1 MSFDDR
7 YDRDPL
13 AKFREDKR
21 PRKPREVTARRGMWL
36 EDAPTQFYG
45 QLVAADR
52 ETVTLSDADGARRS
66 FPRHGTFMDD
76 EGALTLVFRNA
87 APKGPVRSASGSF
100 LVKDAPAR
108 VARAGRIFVEGKHDA
123 ELVEKVWGH
132 DLRVEGV
139 VVEYLEGADH
149 LESVLRE
156 FGPGSGRR
164 VGVLLDHLV
173 KGSKETRIA
182 QAITRQFGADSVLM
196 VGHPYVDVWQAV
208 RPGRLGRE
216 AWPVIP
222 MGQSWKHGIC
232 AALGLP
238 HEDQA
243 DIANAWRLIL
253 DRVRDWRDLEPS
265 VIGRVEELIDF
276 VTAPAGEEPSEN
288 GPPIE

>member
-13 AKFREDKR
+13 TTFRESKR

-52 ETVTLSDADGARRS
+52 ETVTLADADGQRRS

-76 EGALTLVFRNA
+76 EGAVKLAFR
-87 APKGPVRSASGSF
+87 APTQKGPARSASGSF
-100 LVKDAPAR
+100 VVQNAPAR

-149 LESVLRE
+149 LDAVLSE
-156 FGPGSGRR
+156 FGPTPSRR

-182 QAITRQFGADSVLM
+182 QGITQQFGADAVLV

-208 RPGRLGRE
+208 RPQRLGRE

-222 MGQSWKHGIC
+222 KGQSWKHGIC

-238 HEDQA
+238 HDDQA

-253 DRVRDWRDLEPS
+253 DRVRDWKDLEPS

-276 VTAPAGEEPSEN
+276 VTAPGE
-288 GPPIE
+288 